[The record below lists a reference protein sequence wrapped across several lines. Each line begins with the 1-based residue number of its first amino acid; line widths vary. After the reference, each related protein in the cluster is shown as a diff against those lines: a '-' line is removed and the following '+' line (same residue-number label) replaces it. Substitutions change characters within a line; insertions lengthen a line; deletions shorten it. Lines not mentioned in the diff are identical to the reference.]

1 MEEIKFKFLEQRR
14 FYSVRIPLRVMRTN
28 HDGNTESVI
37 LKFTIVILKGSTGR
51 QTQKCVVKNTSNS
64 VRKDTSKG
72 KWATLGLDFS
82 KPTLVRV
89 LKRFTLPFKSHH
101 PPEVNSQ
108 SGMWT
113 CLEIVPWGPS
123 DLH

>member
-14 FYSVRIPLRVMRTN
+14 FYSVRFSLRVMRTN

-37 LKFTIVILKGSTGR
+37 LKFTILILKGSTER
-51 QTQKCVVKNTSNS
+51 QTQKRVVKNTSNS

-89 LKRFTLPFKSHH
+89 LKRFTLPFKPHH
-101 PPEVNSQ
+101 PRETVEKK
-108 SGMWT
+108 G
-113 CLEIVPWGPS
+113 
-123 DLH
+123 